1 VVAAG
6 AAGTASVE
14 VVKELLARGMQK
26 PPRRVAEKQFPAY
39 SRLLLLHRW
48 RYQQVCK
55 QDPLSTV
62 VRFT

>member
-26 PPRRVAEKQFPAY
+26 PPHRVGEKRFSAY
-39 SRLLLLHRW
+39 SRLLLLRRW